1 MVISYHQTKTKSKV
15 TGPYK
20 FEANSALDE
29 KNVYKGFYDFIQI
42 SYFSVKCELLKAA
55 GPFLDENISSA
66 KTKLCFFYKIFFFTK

>member
-20 FEANSALDE
+20 FEA

-42 SYFSVKCELLKAA
+42 SSFSVKCELLKAA
-55 GPFLDENISSA
+55 SPFLDENISSA
-66 KTKLCFFYKIFFFTK
+66 KTKS